1 MDTEKKSEDTG
12 TIDTTQGSPKPP
24 PSASSFLQQHTH
36 HDNLDN
42 NEEVVQRTVSSG
54 ATEMVSNLIEGL
66 VGGGSGSADND
77 DASVNSMKHRKE
89 RSSYDQRTPKMT
101 GGGDSGGGGIASAI
115 PYRGFDSS
123 NKKVAPQD
131 GASQQHRSSSRPP
144 GPLAGFLRKLFSPRA
159 TDIEQ
164 LLIKLQNQ
172 FQTLEL
178 DHRRY
183 ILTRD
188 GSSEYIKY
196 NVYVIAYI

>member
-1 MDTEKKSEDTG
+1 MLIDSASKMDTEKTSEDTG

-24 PSASSFLQQHTH
+24 PPPSASSFLQQHTH
-36 HDNLDN
+36 HDDLDN

-54 ATEMVSNLIEGL
+54 ATEMVSHLIEGL

-101 GGGDSGGGGIASAI
+101 GGGGISSAI
-115 PYRGFDSS
+115 PYRGFD
-123 NKKVAPQD
+123 KKVAPQD
-131 GASQQHRSSSRPP
+131 SNRPPSQPP
-144 GPLAGFLRKLFSPRA
+144 GPFAGFLRKLFSPRA

-172 FQTLEL
+172 FQKLEL

-188 GSSEYIKY
+188 GSSEYVCVTILY
-196 NVYVIAYI
+196 

>member
-1 MDTEKKSEDTG
+1 MDTEKTSEDTG

-36 HDNLDN
+36 HDDLDN
-42 NEEVVQRTVSSG
+42 NEDVVQRTVSSG

-101 GGGDSGGGGIASAI
+101 GGGDSGVGGGIASAI
-115 PYRGFDSS
+115 PYRGFDSGS
-123 NKKVAPQD
+123 KKVAPQD
-131 GASQQHRSSSRPP
+131 DASQQSHPP

-172 FQTLEL
+172 FQKLEL

-196 NVYVIAYI
+196 NVYVTTYI

>member
-1 MDTEKKSEDTG
+1 MLIDSASKMDTEKTSEDTG

-24 PSASSFLQQHTH
+24 PPPSASSFLQQHTH
-36 HDNLDN
+36 HDDLDN
-42 NEEVVQRTVSSG
+42 NGEVVQRTVSSG
-54 ATEMVSNLIEGL
+54 AEMVSHLIEGL
-66 VGGGSGSADND
+66 VGGGSGSAD

-101 GGGDSGGGGIASAI
+101 SGGGSGSGGGIASAI
-115 PYRGFDSS
+115 SYRGFDSGS
-123 NKKVAPQD
+123 KKVAPQD
-131 GASQQHRSSSRPP
+131 SNRPPSQPP
-144 GPLAGFLRKLFSPRA
+144 GPFAGFLRKLFSPRA

-172 FQTLEL
+172 FQKLEL

-188 GSSEYIKY
+188 GSSEYVCVTI
-196 NVYVIAYI
+196 I

>member
-1 MDTEKKSEDTG
+1 MLIDSVSKMDTEKTSEDTG

-36 HDNLDN
+36 HDDLDN
-42 NEEVVQRTVSSG
+42 NEEIIQRTVSSG
-54 ATEMVSNLIEGL
+54 ATEMVSHLIEGL

-89 RSSYDQRTPKMT
+89 RSSYDQRIPKMT
-101 GGGDSGGGGIASAI
+101 SSSGGSGGGIASAI
-115 PYRGFDSS
+115 PYRGFD
-123 NKKVAPQD
+123 KKVAPQD
-131 GASQQHRSSSRPP
+131 GLSRHTPSQPP
-144 GPLAGFLRKLFSPRA
+144 GPFAGFLRKLFSPRA

-172 FQTLEL
+172 FQKLEL

-188 GSSEYIKY
+188 GSSEYVCVTILY
-196 NVYVIAYI
+196 